1 MEFVYVLAALVLG
14 LALGFVM
21 GRLAGK
27 NSTVA
32 ALTENRLLKESLA
45 KTEAAQAAL
54 GQQIQNEFKNIANDV
69 LVHGSRQVQE
79 DAQKQL
85 TTLLS
90 PLQNKL
96 GEFQNR
102 LEQTATAQGRDSAAL
117 KEQIRSLTDLN
128 KNVSDEARRL
138 ADALKGDAKSRGN
151 WGEMV
156 LERLLEVAGLI
167 KGTHYETQVSL
178 KGEGADF
185 RPDVIVRLPDQKDMV
200 IDSKV
205 SLVHYEQMFGAANEE
220 ARAALRKEHLARL
233 KKHIDDL
240 GKKNYSGLE
249 GVNSIDLVFMFVPIE
264 GAFLEAVNA
273 DEQLYDYA
281 FRKNVVILTPGTLLV
296 TLRLV
301 AQMWQQDNQNKNAFK
316 IATEGGKL
324 YDKFVGF
331 VEDIQRLGSQMETTR
346 KTYDEAV
353 KKLNTGPG
361 NLVTQ
366 SEKLRELGAKAKKKL
381 AITSDDEGAD

>member
-1 MEFVYVLAALVLG
+1 MEILFVSIALIVG
-14 LALGFVM
+14 LALGFIIGKLS
-21 GRLAGK
+21 GRAAG
-27 NSTVA
+27 VA
-32 ALTENRLLKESLA
+32 ATTENQMLRERVQKY
-45 KTEAAQAAL
+45 EAEQGVL
-54 GQQIQNEFKNIANDV
+54 VQKMQDEFKNIANQV
-69 LVHGSRQVQE
+69 LVTGSRQVHD

-85 TTLLS
+85 ATLLS

-128 KNVSDEARRL
+128 KNVGEEARRL
-138 ADALKGDAKSRGN
+138 ADALQGDAKTRGN

-156 LERLLEVAGLI
+156 LERLLEVAGLT
-167 KGTHYETQVSL
+167 KGTHYETQVTL

-185 RPDVIVRLPDQKDMV
+185 RPDVIVRLPDQKDMI

-205 SLVHYEQMFGAANEE
+205 SLVHYEQMFAAATEE
-220 ARAALRKEHLARL
+220 ARAALRKEHLLRI
-233 KKHIDDL
+233 KKHIDEL
-240 GKKNYSGLE
+240 GKKDYSGLE
-249 GVNSIDLVFMFVPIE
+249 GLNSIDLVFMFVPIE
-264 GAFLEAVNA
+264 GAFLEALAA
-273 DEQLYDYA
+273 DNLLYDYA
-281 FRKNVVILTPGTLLV
+281 FGKNVVILTPGTLLV

-301 AQMWQQDNQNKNAFK
+301 AQMWQQDNQNKNALK
-316 IATEGGKL
+316 IAVEGGKL

-346 KTYDEAV
+346 KTYDDAV
-353 KKLNTGPG
+353 RKLNTGPG

-366 SEKLRELGAKAKKKL
+366 TEKLRELGAKTKKRL
-381 AITSDDEGAD
+381 GLQSEDNEN

>member
-1 MEFVYVLAALVLG
+1 MEFIYIFVALASG
-14 LALGFVM
+14 LALGFVI

-45 KTEAAQAAL
+45 KTESAQTAL
-54 GQQIQNEFKNIANDV
+54 AQQIQSEFKNIANEV
-69 LVHGSRQVQE
+69 LVSGSRQVHE

-85 TTLLS
+85 NTLLS
-90 PLQNKL
+90 PLQSKL

-102 LEQTATAQGRDSAAL
+102 LEQTATVQGRDSAAL
-117 KEQIRSLTDLN
+117 KEQIRALTDLN
-128 KNVSDEARRL
+128 KNVSEEARRL

-178 KGEGADF
+178 KGEQGDF
-185 RPDVIVRLPDQKDMV
+185 RPDVVVRLPDQKDMI

-233 KKHIDDL
+233 RKHVDDL
-240 GKKNYSGLE
+240 GKKDYSGLE

-301 AQMWQQDNQNKNAFK
+301 AQMWQQDNQNKNALK
-316 IATEGGKL
+316 IAVEGGKL

-331 VEDIQRLGSQMETTR
+331 VDDIQRLGGQMETTR

-366 SEKLRELGAKAKKKL
+366 SEKLRQLGAKAKKRL
-381 AITSDDEGAD
+381 ALAAEDE

>member
-1 MEFVYVLAALVLG
+1 MEFFYLAITLAAG
-14 LALGFVM
+14 TGIGFAI

-27 NSTVA
+27 A
-32 ALTENRLLKESLA
+32 AAIAATTENRLLREQLQKLEAEQGVLA
-45 KTEAAQAAL
+45 QKIHE
-54 GQQIQNEFKNIANDV
+54 EFKNVANQV
-69 LVHGSRQVQE
+69 LVSGSRQVHE

-85 TTLLS
+85 ATLLN

-128 KNVSDEARRL
+128 KNVGEEARRL
-138 ADALKGDAKSRGN
+138 ADALKGDAKARGN

-156 LERLLEVAGLI
+156 LERLLEVAGLA
-167 KGTHYETQVSL
+167 KGTHYETQVTL
-178 KGEGADF
+178 KGDGAEF
-185 RPDVIVRLPDQKDMV
+185 RPDVIVRLPDQKDMI

-205 SLVHYEQMFGAANEE
+205 SLVHYEQMFAAANDE
-220 ARAALRKEHLARL
+220 ARSSLRKEHLLRI

-240 GKKNYSGLE
+240 GKKDYSSLD
-249 GVNSIDLVFMFVPIE
+249 GVNSIGLVFMFVPIE
-264 GAFLEAVNA
+264 GAFLEALAA
-273 DEQLYDYA
+273 DNLLYDYA
-281 FRKNVVILTPGTLLV
+281 FGKNVVILTPGTLLV

-301 AQMWQQDNQNKNAFK
+301 AQMWQQDNQNKNALK
-316 IATEGGKL
+316 IAVEGGKL

-346 KTYDEAV
+346 KTYDDAV
-353 KKLNTGPG
+353 RKLNTGPG

-366 SEKLRELGAKAKKKL
+366 TEKLRELGAKTKKKL
-381 AITSDDEGAD
+381 ALTSDDE

>member
-1 MEFVYVLAALVLG
+1 MVYLFIFTALAIGLMLG
-14 LALGFVM
+14 IVI

-27 NSTVA
+27 NAGIA
-32 ALTENRLLKESLA
+32 AATENRLLKESLA

-54 GQQIQNEFKNIANDV
+54 AEKIQTEFKNIANDV
-69 LVHGSRQVQE
+69 LVSGSRQVHA

-85 TTLLS
+85 DTLLQ
-90 PLQNKL
+90 PLQSKL

-128 KNVSDEARRL
+128 KNVGEEARRL

-167 KGTHYETQVSL
+167 RGTHYETQVSL
-178 KGEGADF
+178 KGEQGDF
-185 RPDVIVRLPDQKDMV
+185 RPDVVVRLPDQKDMI

-233 KKHIDDL
+233 KKHVDDL
-240 GKKNYSGLE
+240 GKKDYSSLA

-264 GAFLEAVNA
+264 GAFLEALNA

-301 AQMWQQDNQNKNAFK
+301 AQMWQQDNQNKNALK
-316 IATEGGKL
+316 IALEGGKL

-331 VEDIQRLGSQMETTR
+331 VEDITRLGAQMDTTR
-346 KTYDEAV
+346 KTYEDAM

-366 SEKLRELGAKAKKKL
+366 SEKLRELGAKAKKRL
-381 AITSDDEGAD
+381 ALTAEDEE